1 MNFNG
6 KFVTGNVNDQDVN
19 ELIILIKS
27 KENMDCLGTA
37 RLSTYLGM
45 KTQEICAFLRK
56 HPEIEVERRDIDPTW
71 KTPRKGRNALYW
83 NEDSIRDFIFIW
95 LREKFPSSNPIT
107 SPLSQAYQLTEQKIA
122 APSADYI
129 APIDVIIELH
139 NAVKQDPNTEAY
151 LKLKSK
157 FDSMNERS
165 LQLMFSPIL
174 ERFKFRYI
182 CSQIPELQSQTLT
195 CIAKGKLRGLE
206 QYKLTFEA
214 FLKLIKFAHDHYTP
228 LDDPDIQK

>member
-6 KFVTGNVNDQDVN
+6 KFVTGTVTDQDVN
-19 ELIILIKS
+19 KLIALISS
-27 KENMDCLGTA
+27 KENMDYLGTA
-37 RLSTYLGM
+37 RLSIYLGL
-45 KTQEICAFLRK
+45 KTKEICAFLRK
-56 HPEIEVERRDIDPTW
+56 HPEIEVERRDIDPTR
-71 KTPRKGRNALYW
+71 KTHRKTNNALYW

-95 LREKFPSSNPIT
+95 LRDKFSHCAPIT
-107 SPLSQAYQLTEQKIA
+107 SRLSQAYQLTERKIA

-151 LKLKSK
+151 LRLKNK

-165 LQLMFSPIL
+165 FQILFAPIL

-182 CSQIPELQSQTLT
+182 CSCIPEIQSQTLT
-195 CIAKGKLRGLE
+195 CIAKGKLKGME

>member
-1 MNFNG
+1 MNFTA
-6 KFVTGNVNDQDVN
+6 KFKTGTVSDKDVN
-19 ELIILIKS
+19 ELLNAIGEKYDMNHIR
-27 KENMDCLGTA
+27 TA
-37 RLSTYLGM
+37 YLTGFFGL
-45 KTQEICAFLRK
+45 KTQQICQFVRR
-56 HPEIEVERRDIDPTW
+56 HPEIEIERRTY
-71 KTPRKGRNALYW
+71 GRETNPHFELIW
-83 NEDSIRDFIFIW
+83 DGDSIRDFIFVY
-95 LREKFPSSNPIT
+95 LREKFPGSNPIT
-107 SPLSQAYQLTEQKIA
+107 SRLSQAYQLTERKIA
-122 APSADYI
+122 APSADYV

-157 FDSMNERS
+157 FESMNERS
-165 LQLMFSPIL
+165 LQLMFAPIL